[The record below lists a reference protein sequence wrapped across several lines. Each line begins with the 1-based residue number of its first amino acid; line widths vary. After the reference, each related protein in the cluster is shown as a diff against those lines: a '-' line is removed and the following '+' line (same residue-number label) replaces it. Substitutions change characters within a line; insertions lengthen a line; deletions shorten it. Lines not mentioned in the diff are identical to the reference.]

1 MKEQILENIYSLYKS
16 HIVTAIILLALIVM
30 TVIVTIGVIKLELI
44 KSSKGKFV
52 LIATVIVCSVFLIT
66 SQLVT
71 IVPIYKDYC
80 DSSYIVV
87 EDANVVIKGDSTGVL
102 DRLSTVSVR
111 TRNGEFELNIQTDLK
126 LDVDTEYVGT
136 VVFLK
141 HSKYIV
147 WHDLK

>member
-30 TVIVTIGVIKLELI
+30 TVIVTIGVIKLDLI

-52 LIATVIVCSVFLIT
+52 LITTVIVCSVFLIT

>member
-30 TVIVTIGVIKLELI
+30 TVIVTIGVIKLDLI

-52 LIATVIVCSVFLIT
+52 LIATVIVRSVFLIT

-147 WHDLK
+147 WHELK

>member
-30 TVIVTIGVIKLELI
+30 TVIVTIGVIKLDLI

-87 EDANVVIKGDSTGVL
+87 EDANVVIKGDSSGVL

>member
-30 TVIVTIGVIKLELI
+30 TVIVTIGVIKLELV
-44 KSSKGKFV
+44 KSSKEKFV

>member
-30 TVIVTIGVIKLELI
+30 TVIVTIGVIKLDLI

-126 LDVDTEYVGT
+126 LDVDTKYVGT

-147 WHDLK
+147 WHELK

>member
-30 TVIVTIGVIKLELI
+30 TVIVTIGVIKLDLI

-52 LIATVIVCSVFLIT
+52 LIATVIVCSVFLVT

-147 WHDLK
+147 WHELK

>member
-30 TVIVTIGVIKLELI
+30 TVIVTIGVIKLDLI

-87 EDANVVIKGDSTGVL
+87 EDANVVIKGDSTGIL

-147 WHDLK
+147 WHELK

>member
-44 KSSKGKFV
+44 KSTKGKFV

-111 TRNGEFELNIQTDLK
+111 TRNGEVELNIQTDLK

>member
-30 TVIVTIGVIKLELI
+30 TVIVTIGVIKLDLI

-147 WHDLK
+147 WHELK